1 MKVSRYWSS
10 VPRYIRYSKLLSDE
24 EKSLCYLINDYL
36 NEAGYCD
43 LSNEEFATKLNV
55 AERTISNRISSIFKK
70 GFINIYQNQHLHKR
84 YIYLN
89 RPKNITEIGETP
101 TEKDLEPNTKKLIES
116 LKKGI
121 VLGEMDVEVLL
132 RRVITSGVLAKVK
145 NNSRQYAVNE
155 KQLEFLMDMKRLHKQ
170 FDCQIANY
178 HGIDYSKLRDAI
190 FESSFLMQ
198 SSNLGLKFMLD
209 NADKIIRGDYKSSL
223 LYNLPNEEKHSNF
236 KQRNYTPEELN
247 SIFKSIDE
255 IDEIEI

>member
-55 AERTISNRISSIFKK
+55 VERTISNRISSIFKK

-84 YIYLN
+84 IIYLN
-89 RPKNITEIGETP
+89 RPKNINEIDEEP

-209 NADKIIRGDYKSSL
+209 NADKIIRGDYKSSI
-223 LYNLPNEEKHSNF
+223 LYKIEDEKNQNF
-236 KQRNYTPEELN
+236 KGRTYTSEEWDSLYQT
-247 SIFKSIDE
+247 

>member
-84 YIYLN
+84 IIYLN
-89 RPKNITEIGETP
+89 RPKNINEIDEEP

-155 KQLEFLMDMKRLHKQ
+155 K
-170 FDCQIANY
+170 
-178 HGIDYSKLRDAI
+178 
-190 FESSFLMQ
+190 
-198 SSNLGLKFMLD
+198 
-209 NADKIIRGDYKSSL
+209 
-223 LYNLPNEEKHSNF
+223 
-236 KQRNYTPEELN
+236 
-247 SIFKSIDE
+247 
-255 IDEIEI
+255 

>member
-155 KQLEFLMDMKRLHKQ
+155 KQLEFLMDMT
-170 FDCQIANY
+170 N
-178 HGIDYSKLRDAI
+178 
-190 FESSFLMQ
+190 
-198 SSNLGLKFMLD
+198 
-209 NADKIIRGDYKSSL
+209 
-223 LYNLPNEEKHSNF
+223 
-236 KQRNYTPEELN
+236 T
-247 SIFKSIDE
+247 
-255 IDEIEI
+255 

>member
-1 MKVSRYWSS
+1 MKNYTYWSS
-10 VPRYIRYSKLLSDE
+10 IPRYIRYSKILTDE

-36 NEAGYCD
+36 NEAGFCD
-43 LSNEEFATKLNV
+43 LSNEEFAAKLNV
-55 AERTISNRISSIFKK
+55 AERTISNRLSSMQKK

-84 YIYLN
+84 IIYLN
-89 RPKNITEIGETP
+89 RPRNITEIENKP
-101 TEKDLEPNTKKLIES
+101 TEEELESNTKKLIES

-155 KQLEFLMDMKRLHKQ
+155 EQLQFLMDMKRLHKQ

-223 LYNLPNEEKHSNF
+223 LYNLPNEKKHSNF

-247 SIFKSIDE
+247 SLFQS